1 MGYYLAGVLYAS
13 CYFDSVV
20 FDLVVIHLAIG
31 DPIAAIFGICFG
43 NPRQGQFSFVSLGL
57 LSNCI
62 ARKKRWK
69 NGKNMAG
76 FLACWWI
83 CMWSTLCYLYW
94 KQGKLCF
101 VISIVSSFVS
111 ALVESCTPTP
121 QYILSPFP
129 TLFPF
134 GLDDNLVSTHL
145 QKQKKKIYIYIYSM
159 SS

>member
-43 NPRQGQFSFVSLGL
+43 NP
-57 LSNCI
+57 
-62 ARKKRWK
+62 RKKRWK

-145 QKQKKKIYIYIYSM
+145 QKQKKKIYIYSM